1 MILQHRSNPQ
11 AVPTRRATRS
21 AFTLL
26 EVLIVV
32 AIIVMLSGAG
42 SYFFFQQYEE
52 AKTGKAKM
60 DTNSLSGLAD
70 TYRRNHNHYPADL
83 EELTRE
89 IDGYGPYCSQKDI
102 IDPWGKPYKI
112 DPNGPTYGGNKADIF
127 TTSPK
132 GVRISN

>member
-1 MILQHRSNPQ
+1 MLLQHRRD
-11 AVPTRRATRS
+11 RRATRP

-52 AKTGKAKM
+52 AKTGTAKM
-60 DTNSLSGLAD
+60 GVNSLSGLVEN
-70 TYRRNHNHYPADL
+70 YKINHNEYPTSLQA
-83 EELTRE
+83 LTQQ
-89 IDGYGPYCSQKDI
+89 INGFGPYCSQKDI
-102 IDPWGKPYKI
+102 TDPWNKPYQIDPT
-112 DPNGPTYGGNKADIF
+112 GPSHQGMKAEIF
-127 TTSPK
+127 TISPK

>member
-1 MILQHRSNPQ
+1 MLLQQRSD
-11 AVPTRRATRS
+11 RRRTRS

-52 AKTGKAKM
+52 AKLGTAKM
-60 DTNSLSGLAD
+60 NVNSLSSLVEQ
-70 TYRRNHNHYPADL
+70 YRLKHGEYPASL
-83 EELTRE
+83 QALTQAN
-89 IDGYGPYCSQKDI
+89 GPDSAMCAPKDI
-102 IDPWGKPYKI
+102 IDPWGKPYQI
-112 DPNGPTYGGNKADIF
+112 DPNGPNNQGNKADVF
-127 TTSPK
+127 TVSPK